1 MYTHSLFWAIGACV
15 TTRVLLS
22 SSSKQVVDLTS
33 SNKPSKE
40 HNDIS
45 RRGDFKVFQRSFL
58 TVALLAMFS
67 DWIQGPYSYAL
78 YAHYGG
84 LFCRRPGRQ
93 LRKEEDVRRLRR
105 VLYHLLSG
113 QARE

>member
-1 MYTHSLFWAIGACV
+1 MQIYLCNRKRHT
-15 TTRVLLS
+15 
-22 SSSKQVVDLTS
+22 
-33 SNKPSKE
+33 E

-78 YAHYGG
+78 YAHYG
-84 LFCRRPGRQ
+84 
-93 LRKEEDVRRLRR
+93 
-105 VLYHLLSG
+105 
-113 QARE
+113 